1 MAATMSRRMASYSLR
16 DMLILS
22 QLSKDE
28 EGEETEVR
36 REDQDKIN
44 RFSTLHQK
52 EKLLQ
57 ADLKTREVRSRLNMR
72 VQNYMVDLY
81 IVQKEKEDLEEVSS
95 ELELAD
101 EDEKVSYKIGD
112 SFFLLPLPE
121 VQELL
126 AASIEKI
133 DSDVTAVEEKL
144 SEFREEMQQLKTA
157 LYGRFGRSINLEA

>member
-1 MAATMSRRMASYSLR
+1 MAN
-16 DMLILS
+16 
-22 QLSKDE
+22 E

-144 SEFREEMQQLKTA
+144 SELREEMQQLKTA

>member
-1 MAATMSRRMASYSLR
+1 MAAMMSRRM
-16 DMLILS
+16 
-22 QLSKDE
+22 LSKDE

-57 ADLKTREVRSRLNMR
+57 ADLKTKE
-72 VQNYMVDLY
+72 
-81 IVQKEKEDLEEVSS
+81 KEKEDLEEVSS

-126 AASIEKI
+126 AASIDRI
-133 DSDVTAVEEKL
+133 DVDVTAVEEKL
-144 SEFREEMQQLKTA
+144 SELREEMQQLKTA